1 MDAVTNVNV
10 SPVDLTWE
18 DVVREFHRNGRY
30 TVAASSLGMNTVAN
44 ICKRS
49 MATLE
54 FIAREGFDRALPE
67 GALIVTREE
76 AMKAV
81 KRLTADLT
89 PGEEEEEEGEDKS
102 YRPEEGEEEEE
113 EEGVVEEE
121 EAKDEQQGS
130 RKESQNKKQKCYVKG
145 CSFFGQQLRRHLK
158 VHVKRNDISSE
169 ELTRYL
175 GVATSGKAKRGPK

>member
-10 SPVDLTWE
+10 SPKDLTWE

-49 MATLE
+49 MAILE

-76 AMKAV
+76 DMKAV

-89 PGEEEEEEGEDKS
+89 PGEE
-102 YRPEEGEEEEE
+102 
-113 EEGVVEEE
+113 
-121 EAKDEQQGS
+121 
-130 RKESQNKKQKCYVKG
+130 NK
-145 CSFFGQQLRRHLK
+145 F
-158 VHVKRNDISSE
+158 
-169 ELTRYL
+169 
-175 GVATSGKAKRGPK
+175 